1 MLEELLRAD
10 RLSQVIDHTTAP
22 AFLLGA
28 VAGFL
33 AIMLARVDNLTRRI
47 DDGKVHTVHGLAQVK
62 RRIRLLHWAV
72 FFCALRCHCRCHVGD
87 RGLRIRVPKSST
99 RLRSGQSIPRVV
111 HASHRRLGTF
121 CSRDQA
127 RYQRQRTDWLTV
139 VRQGD
144 PSRACGLGVEVGET
158 DGVTLAKTRC

>member
-33 AIMLARVDNLTRRI
+33 AIMLARVENLMRRI
-47 DDGKVHTVHGLAQVK
+47 DNGKVHTVHGLAQVK

-72 FFCALRCHCRCHVGD
+72 FFAICAAIAAAVLVIAAFGFAFLNRPHVYGVGTLFLVSFTLLTFALGLFAQEIRLAIKNND
-87 RGLRIRVPKSST
+87 RIG
-99 RLRSGQSIPRVV
+99 
-111 HASHRRLGTF
+111 
-121 CSRDQA
+121 
-127 RYQRQRTDWLTV
+127 
-139 VRQGD
+139 
-144 PSRACGLGVEVGET
+144 
-158 DGVTLAKTRC
+158 

>member
-33 AIMLARVDNLTRRI
+33 AIMLARVENLTQRI
-47 DDGKVHTVHGLAQVK
+47 DDGKVHTVHSLAQVK

-72 FFCALRCHCRCHVGD
+72 FFAICAALAATVLVIAAFGFAFLNRPHVYGA
-87 RGLRIRVPKSST
+87 GSLFLVSFT
-99 RLRSGQSIPRVV
+99 L
-111 HASHRRLGTF
+111 
-121 CSRDQA
+121 
-127 RYQRQRTDWLTV
+127 LTV
-139 VRQGD
+139 
-144 PSRACGLGVEVGET
+144 ALGLFAQEIR
-158 DGVTLAKTRC
+158 LAIKDNERIG